1 MEEAVPNAAQ
11 VIVVPANDDVSAMTQ
26 RQLSDFLEAHEQVS
40 VSANGSKHTSTQ
52 IPVALL
58 CTSFESNL
66 NKLVI
71 RYMDT
76 EHTEDLA
83 SCLESGWL
91 KGNSLLARERR
102 VECDEEKFNE
112 IGKLYGKNFTATTT
126 GTFGATIHFYFV
138 YDVFDGSHRK
148 TAI

>member
-1 MEEAVPNAAQ
+1 MEEEVPESAQ
-11 VIVVPANDDVSAMTQ
+11 AIEVPPDVDVSAMNQ
-26 RQLSDFLEAHEQVS
+26 RQLSDFLEIHEQVS
-40 VSANGSKHTSTQ
+40 VSANGSKHTTTQ

-76 EHTEDLA
+76 EHIEDLA
-83 SCLESGWL
+83 SGFESGWL

-112 IGKLYGKNFTATTT
+112 VGKLYGK
-126 GTFGATIHFYFV
+126 
-138 YDVFDGSHRK
+138 S
-148 TAI
+148 